1 MARLLTR
8 SQIVAREWGID
19 GFLSPENVR
28 EPPKVELVLEP
39 GNLWRY
45 NPYRGCME
53 D

>member
-1 MARLLTR
+1 MEGSRGSAE
-8 SQIVAREWGID
+8 A
-19 GFLSPENVR
+19 R
-28 EPPKVELVLEP
+28 EPPKVELVLES